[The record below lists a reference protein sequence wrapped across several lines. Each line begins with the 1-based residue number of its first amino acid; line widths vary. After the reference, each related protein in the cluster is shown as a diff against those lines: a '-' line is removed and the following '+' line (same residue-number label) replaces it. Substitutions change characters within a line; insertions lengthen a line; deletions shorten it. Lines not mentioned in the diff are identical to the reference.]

1 MMAQAMDMPGVKR
14 AVAPPLSVYV
24 HIPWCVRKCPY
35 CDFNSHEAA
44 GELPEARYIAALVA
58 DLESALPQVWGRNV
72 QSVFLGGGTPSL
84 LSEKALDDLLVAL
97 RARLQLVPNAE
108 ITMEANPGT
117 FEQARFKAYARAGVN
132 RLSIGVQSFNSQH
145 LKALGRI
152 HDGDAARRAIEMAA
166 QYFDNFNLDLMYGL
180 PNQSSAQALQDIE
193 IALSYRPHHL
203 SCYQLTLEPH
213 TAFYNH
219 PPALPDG
226 DVVAQLG
233 ELIETRL
240 SEAGFAHYETSAF
253 AQPGYRCAHNLNY
266 WTFGD
271 YLGLGAGAHGKLSS
285 ADGVVRQ
292 MRHKKPEAY
301 MKAMEAGSAI
311 QEQHEVT
318 AAELPFEF
326 MMNALRLC
334 EGIPVNLFEQR
345 TGLSFAVLTARLQQA
360 EQRGLI
366 TRDFQWLKPT
376 PLGQR
381 FLNDLL
387 QIFLPDTE

>member
-1 MMAQAMDMPGVKR
+1 MSQAMGMPGVELT
-14 AVAPPLSVYV
+14 APPPLSVYV

-35 CDFNSHEAA
+35 CDFNSHEAS

-58 DLESALPQVWGRNV
+58 DLESALPQVWGRTV

-84 LSEKALDDLLVAL
+84 LSEKGLDDLLVAL
-97 RARLQLVPNAE
+97 RARLQLAPNVE

-117 FEQARFKAYARAGVN
+117 FEQARFKAYAGAGVN

-152 HDGDAARRAIEMAA
+152 HDGDTARRAIEIAA
-166 QYFDNFNLDLMYGL
+166 QYFANFNLDLMYGL
-180 PNQSSAQALQDIE
+180 PDQTSAQALQDIE
-193 IALSYRPHHL
+193 IALSYQPHHL

-219 PPALPDG
+219 PPTLPDG
-226 DVVAQLG
+226 DAVAQLG
-233 ELIETRL
+233 ELIEARL
-240 SEAGFAHYETSAF
+240 SEAGYAHYETSAF

-285 ADGVVRQ
+285 AKSIARE
-292 MRHKKPEAY
+292 MRHKNPQAY
-301 MKAMEAGSAI
+301 MKAMEAGNAI

-334 EGIPVNLFEQR
+334 EGIPVDLFEQR
-345 TGLSFAVLTARLQQA
+345 TGLSFAVLSQYLQQA

-366 TRDFQWLKPT
+366 TRDFRWLKPT
-376 PLGQR
+376 QLGQR

-387 QIFLPDTE
+387 QIFLPNTD